1 MSIFGGKSA
10 AFVEQ
15 RGQELNLWMKQTM
28 KNCPEV
34 LKSKEFHKFVAFK
47 GDVLQKKILK
57 EKRDAAAAAQRA
69 AEEEEEAALK
79 EEKKKKK
86 KGRQP
91 QHESRMGDSGLPAM
105 VCPYHSHQSISL
117 YCMEKQAL
125 CCASCIIPGGSYAGM
140 KCMDVKEKA
149 SQAHAELC
157 DKVAIIRE
165 KEKIKEVFHGALQEV
180 RANVLADSA
189 MKQEAVRMAMDQLQ
203 NFLMSK
209 EDELIESVQEEV
221 TKRMGLLHQ
230 QLQEQHSLGR
240 SMVRVIKTTDNML
253 AQQDPVAFLLTWG
266 AEEKNEVEERL
277 DEMNQA
283 YIKQEPCVPSEL
295 PLTVLVDE
303 EIGQSLMYSEI
314 QGIDFMESAEWQAAM
329 RERDATKFELEE
341 AASEKAG
348 LEEDFERLS
357 ASEVVLTTQLEDL
370 KAQVAA
376 AKAERAEA
384 RAQRAAREIESSVA
398 ASETTGKPSDVSEA
412 TDAAAGADED
422 DGSDVGEFAM

>member
-34 LKSKEFHKFVAFK
+34 LKSKDFQKFVAFK
-47 GDVLQKKILK
+47 SDVLQKKKLK
-57 EKRDAAAAAQRA
+57 EKRDAAAAQKVEDDA
-69 AEEEEEAALK
+69 AEKKAEEDD
-79 EEKKKKK
+79 KKRM
-86 KGRQP
+86 RQP
-91 QHESRMGDSGLPAM
+91 IQGHSRMNDAGLPAM
-105 VCPYHSHQSISL
+105 VCPFHSHQSISL

-140 KCMDVKEKA
+140 KCVDVKEK
-149 SQAHAELC
+149 SEQAHAELC
-157 DKVAIIRE
+157 DKVGIIRE
-165 KEKIKEVFHGALQEV
+165 KEKIKECFFGTLQEV

-189 MKQEAVRMAMDQLQ
+189 MKQESVRMSMDQLH
-203 NFLMSK
+203 NFLVAK
-209 EDELIESVQEEV
+209 EDELIETVQEEA

-283 YIKQEPCVPSEL
+283 YIKQEQCVPSEL

-314 QGIDFMESAEWQAAM
+314 QG
-329 RERDATKFELEE
+329 ELT
-341 AASEKAG
+341 AP
-348 LEEDFERLS
+348 
-357 ASEVVLTTQLEDL
+357 
-370 KAQVAA
+370 
-376 AKAERAEA
+376 
-384 RAQRAAREIESSVA
+384 SVA
-398 ASETTGKPSDVSEA
+398 SADSSTVS
-412 TDAAAGADED
+412 GLQ
-422 DGSDVGEFAM
+422 V